1 MIAKIVRIASLTLAT
16 TLALAAA
23 TSAQPVRPATACSN
37 ATFTGTYGISF
48 GGIDSHGRLRAAVA
62 QITTDGKGK
71 FTGVESESKGGVIHS
86 VVPVTGTYAVKANCT
101 GSGSWLPQG
110 GKVRHYNLV
119 VVSGGGGAELIQTDT
134 GHTESGFAQAQ
145 GTPTCTNA
153 GVKGTFG
160 FHAAGSFVGVGP
172 AAFIG
177 QFKLDGAGN
186 VAGNES
192 GSVNGTILN
201 GVPLSGTYTV
211 NSDCTGT
218 ATVTPQGQTAV
229 NLNLV
234 VVGGGSKVLALE
246 TDANSIV
253 SGSIQ
258 K

>member
-1 MIAKIVRIASLTLAT
+1 MTAKTVRIASLILAT
-16 TLALAAA
+16 TLGLAAA
-23 TSAQPVRPATACSN
+23 AWAQPRPPAACSN
-37 ATFTGTYGISF
+37 ATFTGTYGITF

-62 QITTDGKGK
+62 QITTDGSGK
-71 FTGVESESKGGVIHS
+71 FTGVESESKGGVINKD
-86 VVPVTGTYAVKANCT
+86 VPVTGTYAIKANCT
-101 GSGSWLPQG
+101 GSGSWMAQG

-119 VVSGGGGAELIQTDT
+119 VVAGGGGAEMIQTDA
-134 GHTESGFAQAQ
+134 GHTESGFAEAQ
-145 GTPTCTNA
+145 GKATCTNA

-160 FHAAGSFVGVGP
+160 FHATGSFVAVGP

-186 VAGNES
+186 IAGNES

-211 NSDCTGT
+211 NSTCTGS
-218 ATVTPQGQTAV
+218 ATVTPQGQNAV

-246 TDANSIV
+246 TDPNSIV
-253 SGSIQ
+253 SGSLE